1 MHTKSLKQ
9 QNCRGVHNFNNFAAK
24 PGRNTLKKPLSLVT
38 FVSVSLSVC
47 LAAQHFCTEGINSTF
62 SKLFG
67 ADAYAAS
74 ALFCGIQQ
82 LACLAFG
89 VFLYKVSLDGRYCEK
104 YFCGM
109 CILTWFI
116 LQMSVFGGVAAVF
129 CLPWAVMF
137 FMFYA
142 VVFCAG
148 KSDMVAAL
156 PHGVL
161 TALTSVIAFVF
172 W

>member
-1 MHTKSLKQ
+1 
-9 QNCRGVHNFNNFAAK
+9 
-24 PGRNTLKKPLSLVT
+24 
-38 FVSVSLSVC
+38 
-47 LAAQHFCTEGINSTF
+47 
-62 SKLFG
+62 
-67 ADAYAAS
+67 
-74 ALFCGIQQ
+74 
-82 LACLAFG
+82 
-89 VFLYKVSLDGRYCEK
+89 
-104 YFCGM
+104 M

-148 KSDMVAAL
+148 KSDVVAAL